1 MADNEM
7 AIGYATQSAINVA
20 ATVTAPMYGIRE
32 FTNPSAVTTDA
43 PHYKTNRAFNQA
55 TIRYQTRQG
64 RVTINGDVTP
74 ANILP
79 LLEAG
84 GGPATAGVVLFGVG
98 VRKYLTVKF
107 AEGLVQYWQAINMQ
121 VNTLEITYN
130 LTDGLQFSAELVGPA
145 PAVTAS
151 AWSTA
156 APVPTDLTPFAAW
169 QVVLKRGATFM
180 CVRRFRLALNNAMD
194 PHYCSPSADPTAGQ
208 LAGLTPTRYVFG
220 DGEVAVEYEAQ
231 YTANAGSDLADFQT
245 QVYQT
250 DWTIEATD
258 PNATADILIE
268 ILRLGYTE
276 GEVMR
281 EKDNW
286 EHLTGLALY
295 ETVAASPVRVTVT
308 A

>member
-1 MADNEM
+1 MADNEQ
-7 AIGYATQSAINVA
+7 AIGYVTQSAIDVA
-20 ATVTAPMYGIRE
+20 GTVTAPMYGIRE
-32 FTNPSAVTTDA
+32 FTNPSAVKTDS

-55 TIRYQTRQG
+55 TIRYQTREG
-64 RVTINGDVTP
+64 RITIQGDVTP

-84 GGPATAGVVLFGVG
+84 GGPASSGVLLFGVG
-98 VRKYLTVKF
+98 TRKYLTVKF
-107 AEGLVQYWQAINMQ
+107 AEGLTQYWQGINYR
-121 VNTLEITYN
+121 VNTLEITYS
-130 LTDGLQFSAELVGPA
+130 LMDGLQFTAELLGQA

-156 APVPTDLTPFAAW
+156 APIPTDLTPFASW

-180 CVRRFRLALNNAMD
+180 CVRRFRLALNNNME
-194 PHYCSPSADPTAGQ
+194 PHYCSPSADPTVGQ

-220 DGEVAVEYEAQ
+220 DAEVAVEYEAQ
-231 YTANAGSDLADFQT
+231 YLAQAGSDLADFAA

-250 DWTIEATD
+250 DWTLEATD
-258 PNATADILIE
+258 PNATAQVLIE

-276 GEVMR
+276 GDVMR
-281 EKDNW
+281 ETDNW
-286 EHLTGLALY
+286 EHLTGLGLY
-295 ETVAASPVRVTVT
+295 DSVAAAPVRVTVV